1 MFRDCPLISSPR
13 QAPGHVWCRCIWSM
27 KWSITSIEPIIPEKL
42 GGGGGGFRANLP
54 CTVAYFNT
62 KMLEQSV
69 KPATLL
75 CRSKL
80 PPYQPFFFSGN
91 IITLFK
97 GWIRHSFIWVFWER
111 MTAKAL
117 IFSNLTRQSS
127 DGNTQELRKTKQVLE
142 EKEKEL
148 KRLKER

>member
-1 MFRDCPLISSPR
+1 MKMPPLFDRMTNIKKT
-13 QAPGHVWCRCIWSM
+13 WRCSTSGR
-27 KWSITSIEPIIPEKL
+27 WSITQKPLLSPQFQKNL
-42 GGGGGGFRANLP
+42 GGGGGFRANLP

-80 PPYQPFFFSGN
+80 PPYQPFFFFSGN

-111 MTAKAL
+111 MTATAL